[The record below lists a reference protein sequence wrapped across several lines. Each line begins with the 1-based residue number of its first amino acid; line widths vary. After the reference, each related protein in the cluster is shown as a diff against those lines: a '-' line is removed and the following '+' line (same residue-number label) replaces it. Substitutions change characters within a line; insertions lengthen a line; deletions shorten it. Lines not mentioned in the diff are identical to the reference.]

1 MSTVSIKDKLKE
13 KIRQRQNEE
22 RANNLNK
29 KDPLFENPMFQNM
42 KKSLP
47 ESEQKKYEES
57 GEHMYSNINDNGD
70 SSTAFNETGEF
81 NAAVDTVAQIKVML
95 LSGMH
100 PSYLSKEEK
109 EFLSNYLGKEW
120 YLEFGY
126 LENDLNRINM

>member
-13 KIRQRQNEE
+13 KIKERQNVD
-22 RANNLNK
+22 RSKNVK
-29 KDPLFENPMFQNM
+29 KDPLFDNPMFQNM

-47 ESEQKKYEES
+47 ESEQKKYDEY
-57 GEHMYSNINDNGD
+57 GEHMYSNITDNGD
-70 SSTAFNETGEF
+70 VSNSFNESGEF
-81 NAAVDTVAQIKVML
+81 NAAVDTVSQIKVML
-95 LSGMH
+95 SSGMH